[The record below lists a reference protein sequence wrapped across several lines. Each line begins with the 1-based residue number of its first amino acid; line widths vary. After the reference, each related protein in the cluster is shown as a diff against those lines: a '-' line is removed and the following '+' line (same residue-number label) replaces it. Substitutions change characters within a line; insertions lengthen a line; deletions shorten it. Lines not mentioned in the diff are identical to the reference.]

1 MKNFIP
7 GITTVMLLCIVCFF
21 LPHSATSEFIRTLYF
36 YYMAVMVAA
45 AFLGVAAGLLKWLLT
60 GSTTTL
66 LSAVRIFGGNFYT
79 DDKQTFLYSVFKE
92 LIRHTWEIFQTSL
105 GHIYLQTQNAFNSQ
119 KRVEYWGGATFL
131 ILENQKTRK
140 GVSIGT
146 FINVYI
152 KDVLKTDFETTITS
166 GLLFMHEYGHTFDS
180 RKLGVFYLPFIG
192 LPSLISAATAKPVE
206 GQKGMLTHDY
216 RWYEMSANRHAARYF
231 KKYYS
236 FDWKVFE
243 DLYPLQK
250 PSDYA

>member
-1 MKNFIP
+1 
-7 GITTVMLLCIVCFF
+7 MLLCIVCFF
-21 LPHSATSEFIRTLYF
+21 LPQSAASEFIRTLYF
-36 YYMAVMVAA
+36 YYMAVMIAV
-45 AFLGVAAGLLKWLLT
+45 AFLGVVAGLLKWLLT
-60 GSTTTL
+60 GSTSTL

-79 DDKQTFLYSVFKE
+79 DDKQTFLYSVFKG
-92 LIRHTWEIFQTSL
+92 LICHTWEIFQTAL
-105 GHIYLQTQNAFNSQ
+105 GHFYLQIQNILVSK
-119 KRVEYWGGATFL
+119 KRVDYWGGATFL

-140 GVSIGT
+140 GVSIGS

-152 KDVLKTDFETTITS
+152 KDEIKGDFETAVTK
-166 GLLFMHEYGHTFDS
+166 GMLFMHEYGHTFDS
-180 RKLGVFYLPFIG
+180 RIYGIFFLPLIG

-206 GQKGMLTHDY
+206 GTKGVLTHDY

>member
-1 MKNFIP
+1 MNLMKHFAP
-7 GITTVMLLCIVCFF
+7 GIL
-21 LPHSATSEFIRTLYF
+21 
-36 YYMAVMVAA
+36 
-45 AFLGVAAGLLKWLLT
+45 AGIIICLLLKISFVVLKVYIFYVLLMGT
-60 GSTTTL
+60 SAALGIISGLICIFSGNKTTL
-66 LSAVRIFGGNFYT
+66 TNAFRILGGNFYT
-79 DDKQTFLYSVFKE
+79 SEKQTFFSALLQV
-92 LIRHTWEIFQTSL
+92 LLRHTWEMPQTAL
-105 GHIYLQTQNAFNSQ
+105 GHFYLQIQNILVSK
-119 KRVEYWGGATFL
+119 KRVDYWGGATFL

-140 GVSIGT
+140 GVSIGS

-152 KDVLKTDFETTITS
+152 KDEIKDDFETAVTK
-166 GLLFMHEYGHTFDS
+166 GMLFMHEYGHTFDS
-180 RKLGVFYLPFIG
+180 RIYGIFFLPLIG

-206 GQKGMLTHDY
+206 GTKGVLTHDY

>member
-1 MKNFIP
+1 MNLMKHFAP
-7 GITTVMLLCIVCFF
+7 GIL
-21 LPHSATSEFIRTLYF
+21 
-36 YYMAVMVAA
+36 
-45 AFLGVAAGLLKWLLT
+45 AGIIICLLLKTSFVVLQVYIFYALLMGT
-60 GSTTTL
+60 SAALGIMSGLICIFSGNKTTL
-66 LSAVRIFGGNFYT
+66 MNAFRILGGNFYT
-79 DDKQTFLYSVFKE
+79 SEKQTFFSALLQV
-92 LIRHTWEIFQTSL
+92 LLRHTWEMPQTAL
-105 GHIYLQTQNAFNSQ
+105 GHFYLQIQNILVSK
-119 KRVEYWGGATFL
+119 KRVDYWGGATFL

-140 GVSIGT
+140 GVSIGS

-152 KDVLKTDFETTITS
+152 KDEIKGDFETAVTK
-166 GLLFMHEYGHTFDS
+166 GMLFMHEYGHTFDS
-180 RKLGVFYLPFIG
+180 RIYGIFFLPLIG

-206 GQKGMLTHDY
+206 GTKGVLTHDY